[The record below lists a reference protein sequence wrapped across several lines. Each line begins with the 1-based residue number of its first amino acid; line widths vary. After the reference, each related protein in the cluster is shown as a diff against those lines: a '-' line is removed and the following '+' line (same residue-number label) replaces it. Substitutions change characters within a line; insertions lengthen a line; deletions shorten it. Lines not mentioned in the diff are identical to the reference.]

1 MEPANLIAVGEIIKA
16 QGIKGEL
23 KVIPLTENPH
33 RFGQIRRVFFQEAK
47 GSIQEL
53 YLQSYRLFNEYVL
66 LKFDGIDDMTA
77 AEALGRGYLLI
88 PKEER
93 PTLPEG
99 RYYHDEIIGLEVWT
113 TAGESLGTV
122 DQVFQ
127 TGANDVYSVRSK
139 TRQILIPALKRV
151 ILGIDLAQGRMVVE
165 LPEGLV
171 EEER

>member
-33 RFGQIRRVFFQEAK
+33 RFGQIRRVFFEAK
-47 GSIQEL
+47 GSMQEL

-66 LKFDGIDDMTA
+66 LKFDGIDDMTT

-93 PTLPEG
+93 PPLPAG
-99 RYYHDEIIGLEVWT
+99 RYYHDQIVGLEVQT
-113 TAGESLGTV
+113 TAGETLGTV

-127 TGANDVYSVRSK
+127 TGANDVYSVRGQ
-139 TRQILIPALKRV
+139 TRQILIPALKSVV
-151 ILGIDLAQGRMVVE
+151 IEIDLPQGRMVVE

-171 EEER
+171 EEDK